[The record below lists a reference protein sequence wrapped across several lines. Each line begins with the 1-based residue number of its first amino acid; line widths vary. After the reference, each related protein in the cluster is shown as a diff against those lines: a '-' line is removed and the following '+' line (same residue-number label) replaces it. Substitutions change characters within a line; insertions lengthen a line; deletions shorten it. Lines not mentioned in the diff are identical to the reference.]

1 MEVTWGGGEVPDRVQ
16 GKRDA
21 QGSRKQTISLERQGQ
36 VYLEKLNAE
45 REKARGGEQGD
56 GPQVAEIGSLQRQP
70 CPGCSLL
77 RKCSSP

>member
-21 QGSRKQTISLERQGQ
+21 EGGRKQTISLERQGQ

-45 REKARGGEQGD
+45 REKARGGEQRENTNPIHD
-56 GPQVAEIGSLQRQP
+56 DPI
-70 CPGCSLL
+70 L
-77 RKCSSP
+77 RD